1 MIKTL
6 QNTLKQDKE
15 RFTVPKS
22 VQDIIPIRRIWPD
35 GVFQF
40 GSKYSKTLRFSDI
53 NYAIASKEDKTAMFL
68 SYSELLNAL
77 DTGSTTKITINNKR
91 LDRRNFE
98 QEILIP
104 PKGDDLDGGRKE
116 YNAMLLDKV
125 TDSSNSVVQE
135 RYITLSVHKKNVE
148 EARAFFDRT
157 VHDASSR
164 LNHMDSHCEEMDAAD
179 RLHIL
184 HDFYRVGEESEFRF
198 DLRENMKNGRSF
210 KDAICPDSMEF
221 KKDHFIMGGK
231 YGRVLFL
238 KEYASYIKDSMINEL
253 TSLNRS
259 LMLSIDIIPVPTDEA
274 VREMQNRLLG
284 VETNVTNWQ
293 RRQNANNNFS
303 AVVPY
308 DLEQQRKE
316 TREMLDDLTT
326 RDQRMMFAVV
336 TLVHL
341 ADSKEELD
349 SDMLQSS
356 ARTAREAAVQT
367 ARYQQAAK
375 AAQATAQKAS
385 QAAGRALRAIL
396 SAARSLAAA
405 MMAGGSTVLSMVLV
419 ICLIGLLIAS
429 PFGIFFSGE
438 DSGTGYTM
446 PEAVTMLNT
455 EFTDRIEQIKAEN
468 SYDELDMD
476 NAGSAAMVA
485 NWRDVLAV
493 YAVRTTTDASSP
505 DEVATLTEEKL
516 DILRQIFWE
525 MNEISYWLETV
536 PGGEDEEDT
545 VILHIRVAVKDHLQ
559 MAEAYHFT
567 TEQKKLLEEL
577 MQPEYEELFMRLTGS
592 YQDIALSDKE
602 VAEIMENLPADL
614 SENRKQVVLT
624 AYQLLGKV
632 HYFWGGKSLIIGW
645 DSRWGMP
652 MKVTAEGSSTTGTV
666 RPFGLD
672 CSGMVDWVFYN
683 QSGGQYVIGHG
694 GGATAQ
700 HSYCTPIAW
709 SDAQPGDLVF
719 YPGDSH
725 VGIVCGFDSGGNIMI
740 IHCASGANN
749 VVVTGKI
756 GFTSIGRP
764 EYFAD

>member
-1 MIKTL
+1 MKKIKEKPTL
-6 QNTLKQDKE
+6 SERIKEKAVSTPRELLRKGLDDGSERLRTQLRDTAQHGQADEYGGDAIEDTAASGLRRAEKELTRQRKKKTQEQPPEGGAPAANATEQKPSAIKGKDTTSAGSQPQSAAERGRQQAHQNAAQKAAKVKAKDTYIGAQTETQVTVAAEAQRQGQRVFMEERGRKAARRQAEQKRAVSRHQVKTAQALHSDRDGSTMPDRKRSAQTPRIKE
-15 RFTVPKS
+15 RAATSLPKS
-22 VQDIIPIRRIWPD
+22 
-35 GVFQF
+35 
-40 GSKYSKTLRFSDI
+40 
-53 NYAIASKEDKTAMFL
+53 A
-68 SYSELLNAL
+68 
-77 DTGSTTKITINNKR
+77 
-91 LDRRNFE
+91 
-98 QEILIP
+98 
-104 PKGDDLDGGRKE
+104 RKHSLPME
-116 YNAMLLDKV
+116 RKV
-125 TDSSNSVVQE
+125 SP
-135 RYITLSVHKKNVE
+135 TLSRSRK
-148 EARAFFDRT
+148 T
-157 VHDASSR
+157 GDAVK
-164 LNHMDSHCEEMDAAD
+164 AA
-179 RLHIL
+179 
-184 HDFYRVGEESEFRF
+184 ESVQ
-198 DLRENMKNGRSF
+198 KQ
-210 KDAICPDSMEF
+210 
-221 KKDHFIMGGK
+221 
-231 YGRVLFL
+231 
-238 KEYASYIKDSMINEL
+238 
-253 TSLNRS
+253 
-259 LMLSIDIIPVPTDEA
+259 A
-274 VREMQNRLLG
+274 V
-284 VETNVTNWQ
+284 
-293 RRQNANNNFS
+293 
-303 AVVPY
+303 
-308 DLEQQRKE
+308 
-316 TREMLDDLTT
+316 
-326 RDQRMMFAVV
+326 
-336 TLVHL
+336 
-341 ADSKEELD
+341 
-349 SDMLQSS
+349 MLQSS
-356 ARTAREAAVQT
+356 ARTAREAAVRT

-455 EFTDRIEQIKAEN
+455 EFTDRIEQIKTEN
-468 SYDELDMD
+468 PHDELDMD

-505 DEVATLTEEKL
+505 DEVATMTEEKL
-516 DILRQIFWE
+516 DILRQIFWD

-545 VILHIRVAVKDHLQ
+545 VILHIQVTIKNALQ
-559 MAEAYHFT
+559 MAEEYQFT
-567 TEQKKLLEEL
+567 AEQKKLLEEL
-577 MQPEYEELFMRLTGS
+577 MQPEYQELFMALTGS
-592 YQDIALSDKE
+592 YQDIDLSPE
-602 VAEIMENLPADL
+602 EIQEIIKKLPADL
-614 SENRKQVVLT
+614 SEERKQVVLT

-652 MKVTAEGSSTTGTV
+652 MEVTAEGSSTTGTV

-700 HSYCTPIAW
+700 HSYCTPIDW

-719 YPGDSH
+719 YPENSH
-725 VGIVCGFDSGGNIMI
+725 VGIVCGFDGSGNVLI
-740 IHCASGANN
+740 IHCASSENN
-749 VVVTGKI
+749 VVVTGKS